1 MYFFRILRRD
11 EYVLKY
17 IVYCFLADVYRTK
30 SEMDVLLASL
40 QLETSFRVSGFSGYM
55 TRERTRM
62 PPWFF
67 RVHRDILEALGS
79 VIGDVKRIGKEKN

>member
-1 MYFFRILRRD
+1 M
-11 EYVLKY
+11 
-17 IVYCFLADVYRTK
+17 CFLADVYRTK
-30 SEMDVLLASL
+30 AEMDVLLASL

-55 TRERTRM
+55 TRERAKM
-62 PPWFF
+62 PVWFF